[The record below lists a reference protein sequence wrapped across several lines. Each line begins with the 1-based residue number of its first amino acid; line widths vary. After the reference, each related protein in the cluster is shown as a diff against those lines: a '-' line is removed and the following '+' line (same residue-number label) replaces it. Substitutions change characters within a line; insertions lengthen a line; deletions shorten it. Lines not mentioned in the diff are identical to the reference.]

1 MADHQRQMMNNH
13 NSIRVGQTLSP
24 STQQDLTEFL
34 RLDLDDC
41 ENLQIYLDTAT
52 SAVISYLGLA
62 LLDQEFIFV
71 TDGFPYNGTAQ
82 NGLAPS
88 AVRYQNW
95 IELPYSNIT
104 TVLEIKTIDEYGVET
119 LVDPDDYVL
128 DGLSIPNRVRFI
140 NITFLSEEGRLK
152 FKYTTG
158 YGNDSED
165 VPNAIRLGI
174 LQVAG
179 YLYEH
184 RGVCTP
190 AQAISESGAG
200 MALQP
205 FKVITKL

>member
-1 MADHQRQMMNNH
+1 MNNH

-24 STQQDLTEFL
+24 STEQDLIEFL
-34 RLDLDDC
+34 RLDTADC
-41 ENLQIYLDTAT
+41 EDLQIYLDTAT

-62 LLDQEFIFV
+62 LLDQEFTFV
-71 TDGFPYNGTAQ
+71 TDGFPYSGTVQ

-104 TVLEIKTIDEYGVET
+104 QSLEVMTIDEYGEET
-119 LVDPDDYVL
+119 IISPNDYVF
-128 DGLSIPNRVRFI
+128 DGLSIPNRLRFI

-152 FKYTTG
+152 FTYTTG
-158 YGNDSED
+158 YGNDSEN

-184 RGVCTP
+184 RGQCTP

>member
-1 MADHQRQMMNNH
+1 MNNH

-62 LLDQEFIFV
+62 LLDQQFVFV
-71 TDGFPYNGTAQ
+71 TDGFPYNGTAT
-82 NGLAPS
+82 NGLSPS

-104 TVLEIKTIDEYGVET
+104 TNLEIKTIDEYGVET
-119 LVDPDDYVL
+119 LVDPTDYVL

-152 FKYTTG
+152 FTYTTG

-184 RGVCTP
+184 RGQCTP

-200 MALQP
+200 MSLQP
-205 FKVITKL
+205 YKVITKL

>member
-1 MADHQRQMMNNH
+1 MMNNH
-13 NSIRVGQTLSP
+13 NSIRVGQVLSP
-24 STQQDLTEFL
+24 ATQQDLTEFL

-62 LLDQEFIFV
+62 LLDQDFTFAI
-71 TDGFPYNGTAQ
+71 DGYPYSGTPTT
-82 NGLAPS
+82 GLANS

-95 IELPYSNIT
+95 IDLPYSNIT
-104 TVLEIKTIDEYGVET
+104 TDLLINTIDEYGNET
-119 LVDPDDYVL
+119 LVDAEDYVL
-128 DGLSIPNRVRFI
+128 DTLSIPNRVRFI
-140 NITFLSEEGRLK
+140 NLAFLSEEGRLK
-152 FKYTTG
+152 FTYKTG

-184 RGVCTP
+184 RGECTP
-190 AQAISESGAG
+190 AEAVSASGAG

-205 FKVITKL
+205 FKVMTKL

>member
-1 MADHQRQMMNNH
+1 MNNH
-13 NSIRVGQTLSP
+13 NSIRVGQVLSP
-24 STQQDLTEFL
+24 STEQDLKDFL
-34 RLDLDDC
+34 RLDNDDC

-62 LLDQEFIFV
+62 LLDQDFVFV
-71 TDGFPYNGTAQ
+71 TDGYPYIGTKSK
-82 NGLAPS
+82 GLAPS
-88 AVRYQNW
+88 TADYQQW

-104 TVLEIKTIDEYGVET
+104 PTLEIKTIDEYGVESVVPT
-119 LVDPDDYVL
+119 EDYLL
-128 DGLSIPNRVRFI
+128 DGYSIPNRVRFI
-140 NITFLSEEGRLK
+140 NYAFLNDNGRLK
-152 FKYTTG
+152 FSYTTG

-184 RGVCTP
+184 RGECTP
-190 AQAISESGAG
+190 AEAISESGAG